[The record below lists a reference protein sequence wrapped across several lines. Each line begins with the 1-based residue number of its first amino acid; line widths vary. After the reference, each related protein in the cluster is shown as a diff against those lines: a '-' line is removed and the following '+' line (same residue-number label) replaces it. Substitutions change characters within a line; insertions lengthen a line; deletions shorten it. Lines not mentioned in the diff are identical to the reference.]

1 MRDYVGQKVTL
12 TGPREQEIPVLVS
25 VLHQHVT
32 GWEVECMLAA
42 SPLPIRSGQR
52 VAFPDGSVGL
62 ISRFVW
68 ETDMVAAGSGYLP
81 GRSSAELTIQGP
93 AA

>member
-1 MRDYVGQKVTL
+1 MREYVGQKVTL
-12 TGPREQEIPVLVS
+12 TGPMEQEIPVLVS
-25 VLHQHVT
+25 VLNQYVT
-32 GWEVECMLAA
+32 GWEVECTLT
-42 SPLPIRSGQR
+42 SPPPPIRSGQR

-62 ISRFVW
+62 ISRFAW